1 MNITAFRHLS
11 VPSKIFPALIAVG
24 VNAIFFWGAVRA
36 TSVLPPERVSRMS
49 AAAVNSCDRSG
60 RRDLTK
66 GAKTKNAVRTLLRP
80 RRSWV
85 KWFEETID
93 QSWIAYDNRNYRE
106 RAVNRHHPPTFGRRC
121 QDLSIRA

>member
-11 VPSKIFPALIAVG
+11 VPPKISPALIAVG

-49 AAAVNSCDRSG
+49 AAAVDSRDRSG

-66 GAKTKNAVRTLLRP
+66 GGEDEKCRAQASAPPPIVGQMVRGGH
-80 RRSWV
+80 RSV
-85 KWFEETID
+85 VD
-93 QSWIAYDNRNYRE
+93 C
-106 RAVNRHHPPTFGRRC
+106 V
-121 QDLSIRA
+121 

>member
-11 VPSKIFPALIAVG
+11 LPPKILLALIAVG

-49 AAAVNSCDRSG
+49 AAAVDSRDRSG

-66 GAKTKNAVRTLLRP
+66 GSEDEKCRAQASASPPIVGQMVRGGH
-80 RRSWV
+80 RSV
-85 KWFEETID
+85 VD
-93 QSWIAYDNRNYRE
+93 C
-106 RAVNRHHPPTFGRRC
+106 V
-121 QDLSIRA
+121 